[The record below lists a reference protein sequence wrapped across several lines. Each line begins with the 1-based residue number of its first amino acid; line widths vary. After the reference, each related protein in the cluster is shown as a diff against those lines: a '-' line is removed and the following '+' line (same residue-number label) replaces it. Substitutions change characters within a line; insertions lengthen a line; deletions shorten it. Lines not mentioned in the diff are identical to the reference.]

1 MTQTLFTILF
11 YIVLFVVLQRLVK
24 NWVQRLSRLKQVSE
38 TRSKLVTQYITYLLF
53 VSVACLM
60 IVTLGVEYQQVS
72 LFISSIFAVLGVA
85 LVAQWSILS
94 NITAGILIFF
104 VFPYRIGDKIKV
116 VDKDEDISG
125 IITEISLFHI
135 LIERDDK
142 VIITYPNNLM
152 LQKGVLKL
160 KGKPAQALSLP
171 DQKDHTQQ
179 QSD

>member
-1 MTQTLFTILF
+1 M
-11 YIVLFVVLQRLVK
+11 
-24 NWVQRLSRLKQVSE
+24 
-38 TRSKLVTQYITYLLF
+38 
-53 VSVACLM
+53 
-60 IVTLGVEYQQVS
+60 
-72 LFISSIFAVLGVA
+72 
-85 LVAQWSILS
+85 
-94 NITAGILIFF
+94 
-104 VFPYRIGDKIKV
+104 

-125 IITEISLFHI
+125 MITEISLFHI

-179 QSD
+179 QCD